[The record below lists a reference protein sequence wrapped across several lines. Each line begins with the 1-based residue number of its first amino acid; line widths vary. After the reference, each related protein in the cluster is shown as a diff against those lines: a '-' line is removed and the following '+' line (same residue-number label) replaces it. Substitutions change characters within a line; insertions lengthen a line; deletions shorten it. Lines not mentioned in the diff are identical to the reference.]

1 MSSGS
6 QEERMEVSVERDGD
20 LAIIRVRGETYTLLD
35 PLVKA
40 LHEIGVDFAGY
51 DIPHPLKE
59 EGVLYIR
66 CKDEDPVRK
75 VFEAL
80 RRLKEVYGGL
90 KESLKSELERVE
102 RM

>member
-1 MSSGS
+1 MSGS
-6 QEERMEVSVERDGD
+6 PQEERMEVSVERDGD
-20 LAIIRVRGETYTLLD
+20 LAIIRVKGETYTLLD

-59 EGVLYIR
+59 EGVLYVR

-75 VFEAL
+75 VFEAI
-80 RRLKEVYGGL
+80 RRLKEVYGEL
-90 KESLKSELERVE
+90 RDSLQSELERVE
-102 RM
+102 SM

>member
-1 MSSGS
+1 MSGS
-6 QEERMEVSVERDGD
+6 PQEERMEVSVERDGD
-20 LAIIRVRGETYTLLD
+20 LAIIRVKGETYTLLD

-59 EGVLYIR
+59 EGVLYVR

-75 VFEAL
+75 VFEAI
-80 RRLKEVYGGL
+80 RRLKEVYG
-90 KESLKSELERVE
+90 EFRDSIKSELERVE
-102 RM
+102 SM